1 LAVTNLNHKLTPD
14 MSAEEDFGQENA
26 APEAPVQVETV
37 VTPVAEQEKTQDVAA
52 EAAPEVVDDFQPL
65 PLRRRLREL
74 LSVPERDRSDAQWD
88 EIIELEIQ
96 LAPGNRIAGH
106 EASGGGG
113 NHTRHHTPRS
123 NKPGGGGGGGGQ
135 AQGGANAGG
144 AGAQQKK
151 HRPRSKNNRRPRP
164 GGGKGGGE
172 VTG

>member
-1 LAVTNLNHKLTPD
+1 MT
-14 MSAEEDFGQENA
+14 AEEDFGQENP
-26 APEAPVQVETV
+26 APEALVQVETV
-37 VTPVAEQEKTQDVAA
+37 ATPAVEQEKAQDAVA
-52 EAAPEVVDDFQPL
+52 ETAPDVLDEFQPL

-96 LAPGNRIAGH
+96 LAPGNRVAGH
-106 EASGGGG
+106 EASGGSGG
-113 NHTRHHTPRS
+113 HARHHAPRS
-123 NKPGGGGGGGGQ
+123 NKPGGGGGQ
-135 AQGGANAGG
+135 PQGGANAGG

-172 VTG
+172 VAG

>member
-1 LAVTNLNHKLTPD
+1 MT
-14 MSAEEDFGQENA
+14 AEEDFGQENA
-26 APEAPVQVETV
+26 APEALVQVETV
-37 VTPVAEQEKTQDVAA
+37 ATPAVEQEKAQDAVA
-52 EAAPEVVDDFQPL
+52 ETAPEVLDEFQPL

-96 LAPGNRIAGH
+96 LAPGNRVAGH
-106 EASGGGG
+106 EASGGSGG
-113 NHTRHHTPRS
+113 HVRHHAPRS
-123 NKPGGGGGGGGQ
+123 NKPGGGGGQ
-135 AQGGANAGG
+135 PQGGANASG

-172 VTG
+172 VAG

>member
-1 LAVTNLNHKLTPD
+1 

-26 APEAPVQVETV
+26 APEALVQVETV
-37 VTPVAEQEKTQDVAA
+37 ATPAVEQEKAQDAVA
-52 EAAPEVVDDFQPL
+52 ETAPDVLDEFQPL

-96 LAPGNRIAGH
+96 LAPGNRVAGH
-106 EASGGGG
+106 EASGGSGG
-113 NHTRHHTPRS
+113 HVRHHAPRS
-123 NKPGGGGGGGGQ
+123 NKPGGGGGQ
-135 AQGGANAGG
+135 PQGGANAGG

-172 VTG
+172 VAG